1 MNFTFRTVPGVQH
14 RILDILSR
22 KFEQEN
28 SRERDASLAFD
39 EMSIKKMFTY
49 SRANK
54 QVYEPASKVM
64 VVIVRGILA
73 PWKQLIYFD
82 FDQPMSKSLLFH
94 LIVKCE
100 NSNIRIRAVTSDQGN
115 PNNNIQSKQFY
126 FIHSSLKK

>member
-22 KFEQEN
+22 KFEQED

-39 EMSIKKMFTY
+39 EMSIKKLYTY
-49 SRANK
+49 SCANK

-73 PWKQLIYFD
+73 PWKQLIYFE
-82 FDQPMSKSLLFH
+82 FDQPMTKALLFH

-100 NSNIRIRAVTSDQGN
+100 ESNIRIRAVTSDQGI
-115 PNNNIQSKQFY
+115 PNNVNQSKQFY
-126 FIHSSLKK
+126 FHQLFFNY